1 MKNKK
6 NKIPQD
12 FLDEVLFRYKFNI
25 WRKRLVNCKFENKRL
40 NYIFNFFYFA
50 SFVSALS
57 IVPFLI
63 IPLIL
68 YIAIHNSDQMTNYAI
83 LQLLF
88 TALGMPLVSIV
99 FCLICII
106 IYKWIP
112 NKKYVLNFNNWSIKK
127 W

>member
-1 MKNKK
+1 M
-6 NKIPQD
+6 
-12 FLDEVLFRYKFNI
+12 DEVLFRYKFNI

-40 NYIFNFFYFA
+40 NYIFNFFYFT

-68 YIAIHNSDQMTNYAI
+68 YIANHNSDQMTNYAI

>member
-1 MKNKK
+1 MK
-6 NKIPQD
+6 
-12 FLDEVLFRYKFNI
+12 
-25 WRKRLVNCKFENKRL
+25 KRLVNCKFENKRL
-40 NYIFNFFYFA
+40 NYIFDFYFA

-68 YIAIHNSDQMTNYAI
+68 YIANHNSDQMTNYAI

-99 FCLICII
+99 FVWFVLLYINEFRIKICF
-106 IYKWIP
+106 K
-112 NKKYVLNFNNWSIKK
+112 L
-127 W
+127 

>member
-50 SFVSALS
+50 YFVSALS

-68 YIAIHNSDQMTNYAI
+68 YIANHNSDQMTNYAI

-88 TALGMPLVSIV
+88 TALEMPLVSIV